1 MARDSGLQPE
11 RTALAWRRTAL
22 TAACVTVVCWQSWTD
37 QPSPPMLAA
46 TALSGIAIGAT
57 CTGLAQRRR
66 RYRADPQDPRPLATG
81 YLAAASVAP
90 AAAAL
95 AYLFSLA

>member
-1 MARDSGLQPE
+1 MARDLGLQPE
-11 RTALAWRRTAL
+11 RTTLAWRRTML

-37 QPSPPMLAA
+37 QPSLPMLVV
-46 TALSGIAIGAT
+46 TALSGTAIGAT
-57 CTGLAQRRR
+57 CIGLTQRRR
-66 RYRADPQDPRPLATG
+66 RYRADPRDPRPLATG

-95 AYLFSLA
+95 VYLFSLA

>member
-1 MARDSGLQPE
+1 MTRDAGLQPE
-11 RTALAWRRTAL
+11 RTALAWRRTVL

-37 QPSPPMLAA
+37 RPSLPMLAA

-81 YLAAASVAP
+81 YFVAVSATP
-90 AAAAL
+90 AVAAL
-95 AYLFSLA
+95 AYFLSLV